1 MRSSVRASR
10 QYASLSERR
19 SNRNTGSPCPWS
31 CRNSRKLRTHRS
43 RQYCKQRAWR
53 VSKCAQKKAIRVCL
67 CAKRRRWAAHL
78 SYAIDPASGSQDR
91 TCMSICTV
99 LSSTKC
105 WCRGVPV
112 PAWRSSTVCRRGGTV
127 TRPLRRVLE
136 SATNADDGSRMP
148 DRLKSGFSLYCPRGG
163 KGVFAGPTKLNGP
176 FSLETTDPFLN

>member
-43 RQYCKQRAWR
+43 RQYCKQRTWR
-53 VSKCAQKKAIRVCL
+53 DSKCTQKKAIRVCL

-136 SATNADDGSRMP
+136 SATNADHGSRMP
-148 DRLKSGFSLYCPRGG
+148 DRLKCWLQPLLPQRG
-163 KGVFAGPTKLNGP
+163 KRGVCWTYKTQRPIFTRN
-176 FSLETTDPFLN
+176 D